1 VLPEIKLAL
10 LGVIATLTFDVACET
25 VTVALE
31 RWVGSATLVAVTVTL
46 VLASTLGAENSPLAE
61 MTPALVDHVTAVFDV
76 PCTRAENCCVVPEV
90 NEALFGEIITLTMGV
105 DVLETVICRRR
116 VAVIPRA
123 SVAVTRK
130 YLTPVTLGVPVI
142 APAEPCSVRPVG
154 SDPSATVK

>member
-1 VLPEIKLAL
+1 MLPEIKLAV
-10 LGVIATLTFDVACET
+10 LGVIATLTLDATGET

-31 RWVGSATLVAVTVTL
+31 RLVLSATLVAVTVTL
-46 VLASTLGAENSPLAE
+46 ELASTLGAENSPFAE
-61 MTPALVDHVTAVFDV
+61 MIPAVADHVTAVFDV
-76 PCTRAENCCVVPEV
+76 PCTRAENCCVVPEFNV
-90 NEALFGEIITLTMGV
+90 ALFGEIITLTIGV
-105 DVLETVICRRR
+105 DVLETVICRRL

-142 APAEPCSVRPVG
+142 TPVDPCSVRPVG